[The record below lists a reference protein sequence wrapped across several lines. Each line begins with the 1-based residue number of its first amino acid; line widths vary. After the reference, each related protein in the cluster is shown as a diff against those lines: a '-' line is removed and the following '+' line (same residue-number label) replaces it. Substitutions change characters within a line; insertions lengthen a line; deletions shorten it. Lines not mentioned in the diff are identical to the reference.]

1 MARLR
6 DLYKAK
12 IVPELRKEFGYSSI
26 MAVPKVEKVVISMG
40 IGRATQDKKY
50 IELARKDL
58 AVISG
63 QLPAACKARKS
74 VSNFK
79 VREGQETGL
88 KVTLRG
94 VRMYEFLDR
103 LINLAIPRVRDFRG
117 LNPSSFDGRG
127 SYSMGLGEQSV
138 FPEINPAKVEFQQ
151 GMNITIVTTART
163 DEEARKLLSLFGMPF
178 RGQATS
184 QAIA

>member
-12 IVPELRKEFGYSSI
+12 IVPELKKEFGYGTI

-40 IGRATQDKKY
+40 IGKATQDKKY

-58 AVISG
+58 AIISG
-63 QLPAACKARKS
+63 QQPVACKAKKS

-79 VREGQETGL
+79 VRQGQETGL

-94 VRMYEFLDR
+94 ARMYEFLDR

-117 LNPSSFDGRG
+117 LDPNSFDGRG
-127 SYSMGLGEQSV
+127 NYSMGLGEQSV

-151 GMNITIVTTART
+151 GTNITFTTTART
-163 DEEARKLLSLFGMPF
+163 DEEARKLLQLLGMPF
-178 RGQATS
+178 RTN
-184 QAIA
+184 

>member
-1 MARLR
+1 MARLK

-12 IVPELRKEFGYSSI
+12 IVPELKKEFGYSSV

-40 IGRATQDKKY
+40 VGKATQDKKY

-58 AVISG
+58 TLISG
-63 QLPAACKARKS
+63 QLPAVCKAKKS

-79 VREGQETGL
+79 VRQGQETGL

-103 LINLAIPRVRDFRG
+103 LINLTIPRVRDFRG
-117 LNPSSFDGRG
+117 LDPNSFDGRG
-127 SYSMGLGEQSV
+127 NYSMGLSEQSV

-151 GMNITIVTTART
+151 GMNITLATSART
-163 DEEARKLLSLFGMPF
+163 DEEARRLLSMFGMPF
-178 RGQATS
+178 RGQAS
-184 QAIA
+184 SKAIE